1 MRIEY
6 EKSGVAQGRVNQSK
20 AQEQPNTFS
29 TLNGTDQISQVS
41 ALDVPKQRM
50 AGQMGHRLQ
59 EYLNDPVEHD
69 RTQTWMDMFGLSNEG
84 VAFNQAKMGGDP
96 AAMT

>member
-6 EKSGVAQGRVNQSK
+6 EKAGVAQGRVNQSK

-29 TLNGTDQISQVS
+29 TLNGTDQITQAS

-50 AGQMGHRLQ
+50 AGQYGHRLV
-59 EYLNDPVEHD
+59 EYMNDPAENQ
-69 RTQTWMDMFGLSNEG
+69 RTENWMAMFGLSNEG
-84 VAFNQAKMGGDP
+84 VAFNQAKMGIVPG
-96 AAMT
+96 AA